1 MNRLEKIHS
10 LKVIKESLKG
20 LRSIMFLEKIQ
31 DKDVYLTWNGLE
43 ISEPIR
49 TLFFKD
55 AIIIENVSTEYP
67 IEDWIKIPK

>member
-10 LKVIKESLKG
+10 LKVIKESLQG

-43 ISEPIR
+43 ISEQIR

-55 AIIIENVSTEYP
+55 AIIIGNVSP
-67 IEDWIKIPK
+67 QPPPDDWIKIPE

>member
-10 LKVIKESLKG
+10 LKVIKESLQG
-20 LRSIMFLEKIQ
+20 LRSIMFLEKIR

-43 ISEPIR
+43 ISEQIR

-67 IEDWIKIPK
+67 IEDWIKIP